1 MEDEYTEH
9 TYTGVRYHTNVLSN
23 AQRFI
28 VAPGYLCF
36 TCVTNV
42 YLCAVPLMD
51 IGVLWVLLPSFTF
64 LSFIQVCLG

>member
-36 TCVTNV
+36 TCVATV
-42 YLCAVPLMD
+42 YLSAVPLMD
-51 IGVLWVLLPSFTF
+51 IGVL
-64 LSFIQVCLG
+64 